1 MQIFVKFS
9 VRGGFAALAGAWGVP
24 NQRFRISEKNNL
36 KRWQRLL
43 ESSDNQLSELSN
55 NVGLLK
61 KKIFLRTI
69 YGKFIILS
77 LICKR
82 FM

>member
-9 VRGGFAALAGAWGVP
+9 VCGGFAALAGAWGVP
-24 NQRFRISEKNNL
+24 NQRFRISEKNIL

-55 NVGLLK
+55 NVGLLAK
-61 KKIFLRTI
+61 KDISTNHLWKIYYTI
-69 YGKFIILS
+69 INL
-77 LICKR
+77 
-82 FM
+82 